1 VKDYAGEHGV
11 SLIGDI
17 PIYVNCDSVDV
28 WTHRELFNLDAT
40 GCPLTVAGVP
50 PDYFSETGQR
60 WGNPHYR
67 WEMLRETQYDWWVKR
82 IGHTMR
88 LVDFIRIDHFR
99 GFVGY
104 WEVPASEDT
113 ALNGRWVEAPAIDF
127 FTHLSGKFP
136 YLPVIAEDLGIITDD
151 VRDVM
156 ARFGL
161 PGMRV
166 LQFAF
171 NDGSPDQPF
180 LPHNYVPNCI
190 AYTGTH
196 DNNTTRGW
204 FEGEASMEARSR
216 FFRYLGHELIAEH
229 APIEFIRLIMMSV
242 ADTVILPMQDVL
254 ALGASARMN
263 TPSTIAG
270 NWEWRLDPALV
281 TPDVSGMLSEM
292 TEIYGR

>member
-1 VKDYAGEHGV
+1 
-11 SLIGDI
+11 
-17 PIYVNCDSVDV
+17 
-28 WTHRELFNLDAT
+28 
-40 GCPLTVAGVP
+40 
-50 PDYFSETGQR
+50 
-60 WGNPHYR
+60 
-67 WEMLRETQYDWWVKR
+67 MLRETQYDWWVKR
-82 IGHTMR
+82 IGHTMK

-99 GFVGY
+99 GFVGF
-104 WEVPASEDT
+104 WEVPASEET
-113 ALNGRWVEAPAIDF
+113 AVNGRWVEAPAMDF

-151 VRDVM
+151 VREVM
-156 ARFGL
+156 ARFDL

-171 NDGSPDQPF
+171 NDDAPDQPF

-204 FEGEASMEARSR
+204 FEGEASTEARSR
-216 FFRYLGHELIAEH
+216 FFRYLGHELIAQH

-242 ADTVILPMQDVL
+242 ADTVIVPMQDVL
-254 ALGASARMN
+254 ALGSWARMN

-281 TPDVSGMLSEM
+281 TPDVIGMLGEM
-292 TEIYGR
+292 TQIYGR